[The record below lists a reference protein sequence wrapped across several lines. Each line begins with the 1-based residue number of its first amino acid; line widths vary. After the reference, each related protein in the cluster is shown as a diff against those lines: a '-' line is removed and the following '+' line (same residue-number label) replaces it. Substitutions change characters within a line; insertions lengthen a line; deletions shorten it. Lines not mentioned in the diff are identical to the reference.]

1 LRQDER
7 ASGKAVWVAERNRAK
22 IGHIVYGPY
31 APFEAGRYIALFR
44 LKRLSEGEGFIA
56 TVDSCVGGGSPVTA
70 EKRIT
75 AEQLPVGQFRLVPL
89 EFAHPGG
96 PVETRV
102 FWTGQADLAVDF
114 VALFKV
120 EK

>member
-1 LRQDER
+1 MKGYSPRWT
-7 ASGKAVWVAERNRAK
+7 VCVA
-22 IGHIVYGPY
+22 
-31 APFEAGRYIALFR
+31 
-44 LKRLSEGEGFIA
+44 
-56 TVDSCVGGGSPVTA
+56 GGSPVTA